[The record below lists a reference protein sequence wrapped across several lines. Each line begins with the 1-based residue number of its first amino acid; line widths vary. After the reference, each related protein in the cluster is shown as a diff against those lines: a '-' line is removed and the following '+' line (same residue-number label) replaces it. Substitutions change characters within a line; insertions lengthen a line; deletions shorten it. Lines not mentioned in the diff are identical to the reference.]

1 VEENTQPT
9 TPENEDVE
17 AHSLA
22 SPPRELPP
30 REAND
35 EGPDVE
41 GHALS
46 ARPPREQPPRE

>member
-9 TPENEDVE
+9 TPESEDVE

-22 SPPRELPP
+22 SPPREQPP

-35 EGPDVE
+35 EGDVE
-41 GHALS
+41 AHALGL
-46 ARPPREQPPRE
+46 PPREQPPRE